1 MTREA
6 VFSPDFKPEPYW
18 WTASPQ
24 QSDDRTELPTTADVL
39 VIGAGYTGLHAAI
52 ETARAGRDTV
62 VIDAEAAGWGCST
75 RNGGQI
81 STSIKPSFAALRRSY
96 GEALAID
103 LLKEA
108 QASLDHVTNFVSD
121 EEINCDFDVVGR
133 FHGAH
138 TPRQYD
144 VLTRD
149 CEIRH
154 PGFET
159 GAYMVSR
166 ADQASELGT
175 EAYYG
180 GAVFPRHASLD
191 PGKYHTGLLSVAGK
205 AGVKIIS
212 HCRAMEIERT
222 ATGFEVATA
231 KGRIRANK
239 VIVATNGYTGALT
252 PWHRRRV
259 IPIGSYV
266 IATEEIPAELMDRLF
281 PTNRILSDTRKLV
294 YYYRPSPDRKRV
306 LFGGRVSLSET
317 DPRKSGPKLRDELVR
332 LFPELAGT
340 RISHSWAGTVAFSFD
355 TLAHCGEDNGL
366 FYAMGYCGSG
376 VGMAGYLGARTG
388 RAAAGVDTTPGAFS
402 RTKFQTRPFY
412 TGSPW
417 FLAPSVAFFRIRDRL
432 GI

>member
-1 MTREA
+1 LTR
-6 VFSPDFKPEPYW
+6 
-18 WTASPQ
+18 
-24 QSDDRTELPTTADVL
+24 R
-39 VIGAGYTGLHAAI
+39 
-52 ETARAGRDTV
+52 
-62 VIDAEAAGWGCST
+62 
-75 RNGGQI
+75 
-81 STSIKPSFAALRRSY
+81 Y

-103 LLKEA
+103 LLKEG
-108 QASLDHVTNFVSD
+108 QASLDHVTDFIRD
-121 EEINCDFDVVGR
+121 EEISCDFAVVGR

-144 VLTRD
+144 VLSRE
-149 CEIRH
+149 CESSH

-166 ADQASELGT
+166 AEQASELGT

-191 PGKYHTGLLSVAGK
+191 PGKYHVGLVRVAHK
-205 AGVKIIS
+205 AGVAIIS
-212 HCRAMEIERT
+212 HCRALEIART
-222 ATGFEVATA
+222 ASGFEVATA

-388 RAAAGVDTTPGAFS
+388 RAAAGVEATPGAFS

>member
-1 MTREA
+1 MTRNA

-18 WTASPQ
+18 WDASPQ
-24 QSDDRTELPTTADVL
+24 QPDEQTELPGSADVL

-52 ETARAGRDTV
+52 ETARAGLDSV

-81 STSIKPSFAALRRSY
+81 STSVKPSFAALRRSY

-103 LLKEA
+103 LLKEG
-108 QASLDHVTNFVSD
+108 QASLDHVSDFVRD
-121 EEINCDFDVVGR
+121 EEINCDFAVVGR

-138 TPRQYD
+138 TPRHYD
-144 VLTRD
+144 LLARD
-149 CEIRH
+149 CKIRH

-166 ADQASELGT
+166 ADQGSELGT

-191 PGKYHTGLLSVAGK
+191 PGKYHTGLLRVARNTGM
-205 AGVKIIS
+205 KIVS
-212 HCRAMEIERT
+212 HCRAMEIVRT
-222 ATGFEVATA
+222 GTGFEVTTA

-239 VIVATNGYTGALT
+239 VIVATNGYTGTLT

-266 IATEEIPAELMDRLF
+266 MATEEIPSELMDRLF

-332 LFPELAGT
+332 LFPELADT

-388 RAAAGVDTTPGAFS
+388 RAAAGLDATPGAFS

-417 FLAPSVAFFRIRDRL
+417 FLAPSVAFFRLRDRL